1 MFTLGGSTLKT
12 IPFIVSDVG
21 LCAIT
26 IPDLSMEPAASGLWQ
41 PENNRWTKSLLSCSG
56 AMSARLNNAFWDDN
70 KSVWTIFESVPA
82 HMEVFDAGGPA
93 AAVVATNLGS
103 DHPTP
108 DEHRT
113 SVAQVNLDTT
123 TEARGTVKDW
133 EDLFQ
138 EVANG
143 FTDLE
148 VSSADPGSSIP
159 SRYQIIDSHDLD
171 ISIQDQRNQQQEYGQ
186 QGDNPV
192 WTISEST
199 PVQVEII
206 DWVPPGQSEFVVN
219 QDRIIEATGSPDD
232 MEDLIQED
240 GIGFI
245 GQEASSTGADNPG
258 SSIPAHCHAPSTTV
272 SIPYQI
278 TQQLKNDPEGVKS
291 MWTTSE
297 PIPVQMEVGTWAAPF
312 QNSFFAEQDTVSDD
326 LADLMREA
334 DISFNDQGV
343 SSTGTDQSVA
353 FSILDQFQPNED
365 DPDAAAQ
372 VFENQDEVL
381 HTPNHT
387 KVSFVDLSQFIG
399 PSHQPFTEAV
409 RQISPDFKFHQSEL
423 TSPLSFTP
431 REAFTSSPMTL
442 NVAEASRNSELIN
455 TVESSSDSG
464 VSGSVSGEI

>member
-26 IPDLSMEPAASGLWQ
+26 IPDFSMEPAASGLWQ

-159 SRYQIIDSHDLD
+159 SRYQIIDSHDLA
-171 ISIQDQRNQQQEYGQ
+171 ISIQDQRNQQPEYGL
-186 QGDNPV
+186 QGENPV
-192 WTISEST
+192 RTISELT
-199 PVQVEII
+199 PVEVEIV
-206 DWVPPGQSEFVVN
+206 DWVPPGQSEFIFN
-219 QDRIIEATGSPDD
+219 QDRITVTTESPDD
-232 MEDLIQED
+232 MKDLIQEA

-245 GQEASSTGADNPG
+245 GQEVSSTCADNPG
-258 SSIPAHCHAPSTTV
+258 SSHAQSSTI
-272 SIPYQI
+272 SIPHQN
-278 TQQLKNDPEGVKS
+278 TQQLKLKNDSEGVKS
-291 MWTTSE
+291 MGTISE
-297 PIPVQMEVGTWAAPF
+297 SIPVQMEVGNWAAPF
-312 QNSFFAEQDTVSDD
+312 QNSFFVEQETVSDD

-343 SSTGTDQSVA
+343 SSTGADYPDQSVA
-353 FSILDQFQPNED
+353 FSISDRFQPNEN
-365 DPDAAAQ
+365 DPDAAAHYYA
-372 VFENQDEVL
+372 D
-381 HTPNHT
+381 
-387 KVSFVDLSQFIG
+387 G
-399 PSHQPFTEAV
+399 A
-409 RQISPDFKFHQSEL
+409 
-423 TSPLSFTP
+423 
-431 REAFTSSPMTL
+431 
-442 NVAEASRNSELIN
+442 
-455 TVESSSDSG
+455 
-464 VSGSVSGEI
+464 

>member
-1 MFTLGGSTLKT
+1 
-12 IPFIVSDVG
+12 
-21 LCAIT
+21 
-26 IPDLSMEPAASGLWQ
+26 
-41 PENNRWTKSLLSCSG
+41 
-56 AMSARLNNAFWDDN
+56 MSARLNNAFWDDN

-343 SSTGTDQSVA
+343 SSTGADYPDQSVA
-353 FSILDQFQPNED
+353 FSISDRFQPNEN

-372 VFENQDEVL
+372 VFEYQDEVL

-387 KVSFVDLSQFIG
+387 EVSFVDLSQVIG
-399 PSHQPFTEAV
+399 PSHPPFPEAV
-409 RQISPDFKFHQSEL
+409 SQISPDIKFQVQLKPAESEL

-431 REAFTSSPMTL
+431 CEAFTSSPMTL
-442 NVAEASRNSELIN
+442 NAAEANRNSELILSN
-455 TVESSSDSG
+455 AVESSSDTG
-464 VSGSVSGEI
+464 VGGSVSGEIKIYAFSLHYLSDGSLVPMSKYSPVWNLASLGILKLADINFFQWL